1 MTSLITLL
9 YTSLMKGNDTIQMM
23 KKKYKFINHTADVGI
38 KVWGESL
45 ESLFE
50 NAAYSMFDI
59 LTELDKVK
67 ARESL
72 GVEIEGKRTDELL
85 ADWLRNLLYKFNGE
99 GYLLREFNIEEI
111 SKKGLKA
118 KVRGEKLNLSRHTLK
133 TEIKAVTYHGLE
145 AKKTGQGW
153 EAQVIFD
160 I

>member
-1 MTSLITLL
+1 
-9 YTSLMKGNDTIQMM
+9 MM
-23 KKKYKFINHTADVGI
+23 KKKYEFINHTADVGI

-67 ARESL
+67 VKESL

-111 SKKGLKA
+111 SKKDLKA
-118 KVRGEKLNLSRHTLK
+118 KVGGEKLDLSRHTLK

-145 AKKTGQGW
+145 VKKTGQGW

-160 I
+160 V

>member
-1 MTSLITLL
+1 
-9 YTSLMKGNDTIQMM
+9 MM
-23 KKKYKFINHTADVGI
+23 KKKYEFINHTADVGI

-45 ESLFE
+45 KSLFE
-50 NAAYSMFDI
+50 NTAYSMFDI

-67 ARESL
+67 VKESL

-145 AKKTGQGW
+145 VKKTGQGW

-160 I
+160 V

>member
-1 MTSLITLL
+1 
-9 YTSLMKGNDTIQMM
+9 MM
-23 KKKYKFINHTADVGI
+23 KKKYEFINHTADVGI

-50 NAAYSMFDI
+50 NTAYSMFDI

-67 ARESL
+67 AKKSL
-72 GVEIEGKRTDELL
+72 RVEIEGKRIDELL
-85 ADWLRNLLYKFNGE
+85 VDWLRILLYKFNGE
-99 GYLLREFNIEEI
+99 EYLLREFNIEEI

-133 TEIKAVTYHGLE
+133 TEIKAATYHGLQV
-145 AKKTGQGW
+145 KKTGQGW

-160 I
+160 V

>member
-1 MTSLITLL
+1 
-9 YTSLMKGNDTIQMM
+9 MM

-45 ESLFE
+45 ESLLE

-67 ARESL
+67 VKESL
-72 GVEIEGKRTDELL
+72 GVEIEGKKTDELL

-118 KVRGEKLNLSRHTLK
+118 KVRGEKLDLSRHTLK

-145 AKKTGQGW
+145 VKKTGQGW

-160 I
+160 V

>member
-1 MTSLITLL
+1 
-9 YTSLMKGNDTIQMM
+9 MM

-50 NAAYSMFDI
+50 NTAYSMFDI
-59 LTELDKVK
+59 IGELDKVK
-67 ARESL
+67 VKKSL
-72 GVEIEGKRTDELL
+72 RVEIEGKRTDELL

-118 KVRGEKLNLSRHTLK
+118 KAGGE
-133 TEIKAVTYHGLE
+133 
-145 AKKTGQGW
+145 
-153 EAQVIFD
+153 
-160 I
+160 

>member
-1 MTSLITLL
+1 
-9 YTSLMKGNDTIQMM
+9 MM
-23 KKKYKFINHTADVGI
+23 KKKYEFINHTADVGI

-50 NAAYSMFDI
+50 NTAYSMFDI

-67 ARESL
+67 AKKSL
-72 GVEIEGKRTDELL
+72 RVEIEGKRIDELL
-85 ADWLRNLLYKFNGE
+85 VDWLRNLLYKFNGE
-99 GYLLREFNIEEI
+99 GYLLREFNIEEV

-133 TEIKAVTYHGLE
+133 TEIKAATYHGLQV
-145 AKKTGQGW
+145 KKTGQGW
-153 EAQVIFD
+153 EAQVIFY

>member
-1 MTSLITLL
+1 
-9 YTSLMKGNDTIQMM
+9 MM

-45 ESLFE
+45 QSLFE

-67 ARESL
+67 VKEPL
-72 GVEIEGKRTDELL
+72 GVEIEGKSTDELL

-118 KVRGEKLNLSRHTLK
+118 KVRGEKLDLSRHTLK
-133 TEIKAVTYHGLE
+133 TEIKAVTYHQLE
-145 AKKTGQGW
+145 VKKTAKGW
-153 EAQVIFD
+153 EAQIIFD
-160 I
+160 V

>member
-1 MTSLITLL
+1 
-9 YTSLMKGNDTIQMM
+9 MM
-23 KKKYKFINHTADVGI
+23 KKKYEFINHTADVGI

-50 NAAYSMFDI
+50 NTAYSMFDI
-59 LTELDKVK
+59 LTELDEVKVK
-67 ARESL
+67 ESL

-118 KVRGEKLNLSRHTLK
+118 KVRGEKLDLSRHTLK

-145 AKKTGQGW
+145 VKKTGPGW

>member
-1 MTSLITLL
+1 
-9 YTSLMKGNDTIQMM
+9 MM

-67 ARESL
+67 AKESL
-72 GVEIEGKRTDELL
+72 RVEIEGKRTDELL
-85 ADWLRNLLYKFNGE
+85 VDWLRNLLYKFNGE

-145 AKKTGQGW
+145 VKKTGQGW

-160 I
+160 V

>member
-1 MTSLITLL
+1 
-9 YTSLMKGNDTIQMM
+9 MM

-50 NAAYSMFDI
+50 NTAYSMFDI

-67 ARESL
+67 AKNSL

-118 KVRGEKLNLSRHTLK
+118 KVRGEKLNLSRHILK

-145 AKKTGQGW
+145 VKKTGQGY

-160 I
+160 V

>member
-1 MTSLITLL
+1 
-9 YTSLMKGNDTIQMM
+9 MM

-67 ARESL
+67 AKESL
-72 GVEIEGKRTDELL
+72 RVEIEGKRTDELL
-85 ADWLRNLLYKFNGE
+85 VDWLRNLLYKFNGE

-133 TEIKAVTYHGLE
+133 IEIKAVTYHGLE
-145 AKKTGQGW
+145 VKKTGQGW

>member
-1 MTSLITLL
+1 
-9 YTSLMKGNDTIQMM
+9 MM

-67 ARESL
+67 VKESL

-145 AKKTGQGW
+145 VKKTGQGY

-160 I
+160 V

>member
-1 MTSLITLL
+1 
-9 YTSLMKGNDTIQMM
+9 M

-67 ARESL
+67 VKESL

-111 SKKGLKA
+111 SKKDLKA
-118 KVRGEKLNLSRHTLK
+118 KVGGEKLDLSRHTLK

-145 AKKTGQGW
+145 VKKTSQGW

-160 I
+160 V